1 MNTAS
6 PNPAAADIPIRIG
19 LIGCGGRGNGA
30 AFDALTAAPNV
41 KVVALAD
48 VFKNRMEM
56 AQLAFLTKNQAI
68 PPDQC
73 FLGFDTYQ
81 KALAV
86 PDVNCVILAT
96 PPGFRPIHLR
106 AAVEAGKHVFMEA
119 PVAVDPTGVRS
130 VLASGEMAAKK
141 GLSVVAGLQRRHQN
155 NYRETLQRLQDG
167 ALGEMVLARV
177 FNNAQ
182 GDGQMTR
189 DPALS
194 DMEWHLRAW
203 HNHTWLSGD
212 FIVEQ
217 HVHNLD
223 VINWLLNAHPV
234 RAYGMGGRQVRT
246 LGYTFDHFAVE
257 FEYANG
263 VRMFSQCR
271 QINGCQDTLSE
282 SVVGAKGTSDCFQTI
297 QVKGGPAWRFGKPT
311 SGFKAG
317 RGDGGTN
324 LGYAQEQVDW
334 IQSIRA
340 GQPIN
345 DTKAAAESTLTAIL
359 GRLAAYT
366 GKTQEWDTVLNAA
379 LDLMPA
385 RCEFGPVPTPPVPVP
400 SHYKYS

>member
-1 MNTAS
+1 MSTAITS
-6 PNPAAADIPIRIG
+6 QASDDPIRIG

-30 AFDALTAAPNV
+30 AFDALAAGPNV

-56 AQLAFLTKNQAI
+56 AQLAFRTKNQTI
-68 PPDQC
+68 PQDQC
-73 FLGFDTYQ
+73 FLGFDAYQ
-81 KALAV
+81 KVIAMPEVIA
-86 PDVNCVILAT
+86 VILAT
-96 PPGFRPIHLR
+96 PPGFRPMHLR

-119 PVAVDPTGVRS
+119 PVAVDPVGVRS
-130 VLASGEMAAKK
+130 VLESGEIAARK

-155 NYRETLQRLQDG
+155 NYKETIKRIQDG
-167 ALGEMVLARV
+167 ALGEIALARV
-177 FNNAQ
+177 FNNSQ
-182 GDGQMTR
+182 GDGQTTR
-189 DPALS
+189 DAALS

-203 HNHTWLSGD
+203 HSHTWLSGD

-223 VINWLLNAHPV
+223 VINWLLNAHPI
-234 RAYGMGGRQVRT
+234 RASGMGGRQVRT
-246 LGYTFDHFAVE
+246 LGYTYDHFAVE

-271 QINGCQDTLSE
+271 QINGCQDNVSE

-297 QVKGGPAWRFGKPT
+297 QVKGGPAWRFGKVT
-311 SGFKAG
+311 TNFKAG

-324 LGYAQEQVDW
+324 LGYPQEQIDW
-334 IQSIRA
+334 IQSIRS

-345 DTKAAAESTLTAIL
+345 DTKSAAESTLTAIL

-366 GKTQEWDTVLNAA
+366 GKTQEWDAVMKAT
-379 LDLMPA
+379 LDLLPA
-385 RCEFGPVPTPPVPVP
+385 QCEFGPLPTPLVPIP
-400 SHYKYS
+400 GHYKFS